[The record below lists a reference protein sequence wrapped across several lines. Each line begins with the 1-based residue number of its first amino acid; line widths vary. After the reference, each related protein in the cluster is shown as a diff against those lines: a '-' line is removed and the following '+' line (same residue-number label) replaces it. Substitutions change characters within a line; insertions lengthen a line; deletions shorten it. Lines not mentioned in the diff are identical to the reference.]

1 MAVGLE
7 EAQQKKPLSVASR
20 KRPFLTGVFVVCLA
34 FLPSGLLTQL
44 AQGAERTFT
53 LNGRQYALDFPAE
66 FGFFRRSSEERV
78 SFQSPDALLQ
88 FAEMPMGLSEYA
100 AFVKT
105 NVQERDTSDPI
116 ERRQTYVYPGV
127 LLNKTIYEHDGIR
140 YGGFGLAVESRCGAP
155 CTLVAVTFTASDVD
169 ESLGDLL
176 DSLARQFADRQF
188 LASN

>member
-78 SFQSPDALLQ
+78 SFQSSDALLQ
-88 FAEMPMGLSEYA
+88 FAEMPMSLSEYM

-105 NVQERDTSDPI
+105 NIQESTSDPI
-116 ERRQTYVYPGV
+116 ERRLTHVYPGV
-127 LLNKTIYEHDGIR
+127 LLNKAIYEHDGIR

-155 CTLVAVTFTASDVD
+155 CTLVAVTFTASDFE